1 MSAAVGLACGG
12 GLYFVASFATA
23 LNLVLL
29 RFGPRPTNSSD
40 DSSVAGSYGSMIG
53 RDVIATNNKHHGKTV
68 DVEAGNISRL
78 SSPEKQEAY
87 GTSTP
92 TPQELEPL
100 KGETLEP
107 LKRESS
113 NTTRQR
119 NNKSRPRP
127 SLM

>member
-40 DSSVAGSYGSMIG
+40 DNSVAGSYGSMIG
-53 RDVIATNNKHHGKTV
+53 RDVIATNKHQGKTV
-68 DVEAGNISRL
+68 DVEAGNVSRL
-78 SSPEKQEAY
+78 SSPEKQEGY
-87 GTSTP
+87 GTTS

-100 KGETLEP
+100 KGGETLQP

-119 NNKSRPRP
+119 SNKSRPRA

>member
-29 RFGPRPTNSSD
+29 RFGPRPSNSSD

-53 RDVIATNNKHHGKTV
+53 RDVIAANKHHGKTV
-68 DVEAGNISRL
+68 DVEAGNVSRL
-78 SSPEKQEAY
+78 SSPEKQEAD
-87 GTSTP
+87 GTTS

-119 NNKSRPRP
+119 SNKSRPRP

>member
-29 RFGPRPTNSSD
+29 RFGPRPTSSSD

-53 RDVIATNNKHHGKTV
+53 RDVIAPSRHQGKDI
-68 DVEAGNISRL
+68 DVEAGNVSRL
-78 SSPEKQEAY
+78 SSPEKHQAY
-87 GTSTP
+87 GST
-92 TPQELEPL
+92 TPQEHDPL
-100 KGETLEP
+100 KGETLQP

-113 NTTRQR
+113 TRMR
-119 NNKSRPRP
+119 GNKSRP